1 MEQKESDLMKKTA
14 IFIPAGGL
22 GTRLSPLT
30 DNHPKP
36 CLPIYLDEQGNVRR
50 LVELQVTH
58 CHRQHAMAYV
68 YIKYFKDQFDFLRGR
83 KDVTLI
89 NTEGCTSYEVHRQAI
104 SELIE
109 MGYENSLLLPSDEII
124 PAHVVTAL
132 LGTVE
137 LPDVNAVILCTH
149 HSISKTI
156 HYRDQYNLLTNKAG
170 DPCYDMGIYLSKL
183 AWDTRRNSPIDPK
196 VKELNI
202 WREIYGEG
210 REDGSSPEPGVRLC
224 IPDESLKH
232 IDAGTPAPY
241 YEALMKFNNNRL
253 DGNGNLVF
261 PGAVIHPDT
270 RDSVA
275 LPNSDS
281 RSVALDRAIIPEG
294 ACIHSPSEALS
305 IPLCNTEYFGNLD
318 IEDYL
323 E

>member
-1 MEQKESDLMKKTA
+1 MKKTA

-50 LVELQVTH
+50 LIELQVTH

-89 NTEGCTSYEVHRQAI
+89 DTEGCTSYEVHRQAI

-124 PAHVVTAL
+124 PTHVVSAL
-132 LGTVE
+132 LDTVE
-137 LPDVNAVILCTH
+137 APDVNATILCTH
-149 HSISKTI
+149 HPVSSKV
-156 HYRDQYNLLTNKAG
+156 HYRDNFDLLVNEAG

-183 AWDTRRNSPIDPK
+183 AWDTRRNAPIDPK
-196 VKELNI
+196 IKTLDI
-202 WREIYGEG
+202 WQEIYGEG
-210 REDGSSPEPGVRLC
+210 RPDGTAPEQGVKLC
-224 IPDESLKH
+224 IPDENLRH

-241 YEALMKFNNNRL
+241 YEALMKFNRASI

-261 PGAVIHPDT
+261 PGATIHPST
-270 RDSVA
+270 RNSIA

-281 RSVALDRAIIPEG
+281 RSIALDRAIVPEG
-294 ACIHSPSEALS
+294 ATIHSAEEALLVPKS
-305 IPLCNTEYFGNLD
+305 DTEYFGD
-318 IEDYL
+318 IDINDYL
-323 E
+323 D